1 MTNKLRADLINN
13 ELERGIIVSNKAGD
27 ILGANSYAADFFQ
40 IELSELMNYNLGC
53 FFSDEF
59 SFEPS
64 KLEQQGIVNLEVKIS
79 EQEAVTIYSKVD
91 PFYLKDQELYEFNF
105 VRFEDSGLKERVEL
119 MAKFPEKNPNPV
131 LKISN
136 TGELLY
142 SNPRG
147 ERIVFELKDKDNN
160 HSLDWDDFVSRF
172 INQKEHIGKIKI
184 NNKTFLFQSV
194 FLYHDQSIHLYG
206 RDISELTAKKEDI
219 ENLLNSDLLTGLPT
233 RSLFSEKLKENL
245 EKTNEN
251 DDLVVVL
258 FIDLDNFK
266 KVNDSLGHAMGDRLL
281 SKVSRKL
288 LNFFSNDAILGR
300 LSGDEFGVI
309 INDLDTTPEVSELL
323 EDLISEFAEPF
334 NIMNP
339 EGYENEIYMTLSV
352 GAAVY
357 PNDSE
362 SFEQL
367 IKNSETAKNKVK
379 ENGKN
384 HYRFYSDEMNKEA
397 LQDLELEAKLRH
409 AIDNDEF
416 VLYYQPQ
423 IDLNSNQVFGVEAL
437 IRWED
442 EELGLV
448 SPGKFIPLAERTGL
462 IIPIGD
468 WVLKEACREAKKFH
482 EMGFA
487 DLKMGINLSAR
498 QFADENLVEKI
509 SNILSETELN
519 PAKLELE
526 ITESIIMKDVK
537 KNVKKLIRLKKLGV
551 KFSVDDF
558 GTGYSSLNYLKEF
571 PIGTLKIDRSFVDQ
585 LPSDKD
591 DIAIVKSIIDLAHNL
606 NLNVIAEGVENI
618 EHLEFLEENHCDR
631 IQGYYFGRPM
641 SRVELIEFL
650 NNEPWKK
657 ADWEGE

>member
-1 MTNKLRADLINN
+1 MTNKLRDDLIDD
-13 ELERGIIVSNKAGD
+13 ELERGIIVANKVGD
-27 ILGANSYAADFFQ
+27 IVGVNSYAAEFF
-40 IELSELMNYNLGC
+40 EVDLSELMNYNLDY
-53 FFSDEF
+53 FFPDASSVEL
-59 SFEPS
+59 S
-64 KLEQQGIVNLEVKIS
+64 KLKQQGIVNLEVEIAG
-79 EQEAVTIYSKVD
+79 EEAVTIYSKINL
-91 PFYLKDQELYEFNF
+91 FYLEDQELYEFNF
-105 VRFEDSGLKERVEL
+105 VRFEDASLRDRVEL
-119 MAKFPEKNPNPV
+119 ITKFPEKNPNPV

-147 ERIVFELKDKDNN
+147 ESIASKLKDENN
-160 HSLDWDDFVSRF
+160 HFSLDWNDFVSRF
-172 INQKEHIGKIKI
+172 INQGEHVGKIEI
-184 NNKTFLFQSV
+184 NNQTFLFQSV
-194 FLYHDQSIHLYG
+194 FLHHEQSIHLYG
-206 RDISELTAKKEDI
+206 RNISKLTARKEDI
-219 ENLLNSDLLTGLPT
+219 ESLLNSDFLTGLPT
-233 RSLFSEKLKENL
+233 RNLFSQKLKENL
-245 EKTNEN
+245 EKADKY
-251 DDLVVVL
+251 DDLVAVL
-258 FIDLDNFK
+258 FLDLDNFK

-281 SKVSRKL
+281 SKVAKKL
-288 LNFFSNDAILGR
+288 LNFFSNDVILAR
-300 LSGDEFGVI
+300 LSGDEFGAI
-309 INDLDTTPEVSELL
+309 INDLNTIPEVSELL
-323 EDLISEFAEPF
+323 EELISEFKNPF

-357 PNDSE
+357 PNDSQ

-367 IKNSETAKNKVK
+367 IKKSETAKNKVK

-416 VLYYQPQ
+416 ILYYQPQ
-423 IDLNSNQVFGVEAL
+423 IDLNTNQVFGVEAL

-442 EELGLV
+442 EELGLI

-462 IIPIGD
+462 IMPIGD
-468 WVLKEACREAKKFH
+468 WVLEEACREAKEFH
-482 EMGFA
+482 KMGFP

-509 SNILSETELN
+509 SDILSQTGLN
-519 PAKLELE
+519 PTKLELE

-537 KNVKKLIRLKKLGV
+537 KNVKKLVKLKKLGV

-558 GTGYSSLNYLKEF
+558 GTGYSSLSYLKEF

-606 NLNVIAEGVENI
+606 NLNVIAEGVENT

-641 SRVELIEFL
+641 SRDELIEFL
-650 NNEPWKK
+650 NKEPWKK